1 MDPKD
6 TEDQVDPNAV
16 IDDEEVVADPLDD
29 EDELPLD
36 DEDDAESEDEDEDET
51 EGNADPAAAAPQGGE
66 GKQPSRRTIRVQ
78 KLEKE
83 RDAERQRATELQNR
97 LNEVLM
103 QQRQP
108 QQDDAARRAEEARV
122 AAMDPVERERYEDK
136 KRIDALQQQVSN
148 LGFAQQDGLD
158 RARFEAKAELNPVY
172 KKYAADVEKT
182 LQEMRAKGVN
192 TTREALLTYKL
203 GEAARKKL
211 EAGMGDGAKRKAA
224 AQARVNKVNGRPAN
238 LRGDNSGSGK
248 GKTEEDRLRGVQI

>member
-6 TEDQVDPNAV
+6 AEDQVDPNAV
-16 IDDEEVVADPLDD
+16 IDDEEVGGDPLDA
-29 EDELPLD
+29 EDDLPID
-36 DEDDAESEDEDEDET
+36 DEDDTDDEDEDEDDET
-51 EGNADPAAAAPQGGE
+51 EGKADPAAAPQGDQ
-66 GKQPSRRTIRVQ
+66 GKPLSRRTLRVQ

-83 RDAERQRATELQNR
+83 RDAERTRAAELQNR

-103 QQRQP
+103 AQRQP
-108 QQDDAARRAEEARV
+108 QDDAARRAEEARV
-122 AAMDPVERERYEDK
+122 AQMDPLERKEYEQQK
-136 KRIDALQQQVSN
+136 KIDALQAQVAN

-172 KKYAADVEKT
+172 KKYAASVEST

-203 GEAARKKL
+203 GEAQRKKL
-211 EAGMGDGAKRKAA
+211 EAGAGEGKRRKEA

-238 LRGDNSGSGK
+238 LRGDSSGSGK

>member
-6 TEDQVDPNAV
+6 TDDQVDPNAV
-16 IDDEEVVADPLDD
+16 IDDEDVGGDPLDD
-29 EDELPLD
+29 EDDLPLD
-36 DEDDAESEDEDEDET
+36 DEDTDGDDEDEDDET
-51 EGNADPAAAAPQGGE
+51 EGNADPAAAAPQGD

-83 RDAERQRATELQNR
+83 RDAERTRATELQNR
-97 LNEVLM
+97 LNEVLTA
-103 QQRQP
+103 QRQP
-108 QQDDAARRAEEARV
+108 QDDAARRAEEARV
-122 AAMDPVERERYEDK
+122 AAMDPLERKDYDQQRK
-136 KRIDALQQQVSN
+136 IDALTQQVSN
-148 LGFAQQDGLD
+148 LGFAQADGLD
-158 RARFEAKAELNPVY
+158 RARFEAKAELNSVY
-172 KKYAADVEKT
+172 KKYAASVEST

-203 GEAARKKL
+203 GEAHRKKL
-211 EAGMGDGAKRKAA
+211 EAGAGEGQRRKAA